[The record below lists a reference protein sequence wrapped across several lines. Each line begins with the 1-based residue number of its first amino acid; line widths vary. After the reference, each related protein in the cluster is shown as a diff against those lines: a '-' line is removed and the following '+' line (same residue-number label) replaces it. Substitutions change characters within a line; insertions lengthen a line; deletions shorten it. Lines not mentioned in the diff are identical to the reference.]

1 MIKKNEKNKQRIA
14 KFLASSGVASRR
26 ESEKIILDKRVEVN
40 GRIIS
45 SPAFDIK
52 DGDQVNVDG
61 KPIKRSNNLRVFLFN
76 KPQGYLVTTKDPVG
90 RKTIYDLFPKKLKKI
105 ITVGRLDYNSEG
117 LIILT
122 NNGDFSRFLELP
134 SNQFLRTYKVR
145 VHGNID
151 KEKLSNL
158 SNGITLKGIKYKS
171 IEASLEKTNKSNAW
185 LLMKLKEGKN
195 KEIRRICESFDLK
208 VNRLIRISYG
218 PFNLGKINKTEI
230 IEVSYGFLRRKF
242 EKTFFSH

>member
-61 KPIKRSNNLRVFLFN
+61 KPIKRSDNLRVWLFN

-90 RKTIYDLFPKKLKKI
+90 RKIIYDLFPKKLKKI

-195 KEIRRICESFDLK
+195 KEIRKICESFDLK

-230 IEVSYGFLRRKF
+230 IEVSYGFLRKKF

>member
-1 MIKKNEKNKQRIA
+1 MIKKNEKKKQRIA

-61 KPIKRSNNLRVFLFN
+61 KPIKRSDNLRVWLFN

-90 RKTIYDLFPKKLKKI
+90 RKIIYDLFPKKLKKI

-158 SNGITLKGIKYKS
+158 SNGIILKGIKYKS
-171 IEASLEKTNKSNAW
+171 IEASLEKINKSNAW

>member
-61 KPIKRSNNLRVFLFN
+61 KPIKRSDNLRVFLFN

-242 EKTFFSH
+242 VKTFFSY

>member
-61 KPIKRSNNLRVFLFN
+61 KPIKRSDNLRVFLFN

-218 PFNLGKINKTEI
+218 PFNLGRINKTEI

>member
-61 KPIKRSNNLRVFLFN
+61 KPIKRSDNLRVFLFN

-242 EKTFFSH
+242 EKTFFSN

>member
-61 KPIKRSNNLRVFLFN
+61 KPIKRSDNLRVFLFN

>member
-52 DGDQVNVDG
+52 DGDQVKVDG
-61 KPIKRSNNLRVFLFN
+61 KPIKRSDNLRVWLFN

-105 ITVGRLDYNSEG
+105 ITVGRLDFNSEG
-117 LIILT
+117 LLILT

>member
-61 KPIKRSNNLRVFLFN
+61 KPIKRSDNLRVWLFN

-90 RKTIYDLFPKKLKKI
+90 RKIIYDLFPKKLKKI

-158 SNGITLKGIKYKS
+158 SNGIILKGIKYKS

>member
-40 GRIIS
+40 GHIIT

-52 DGDQVNVDG
+52 DGDQVKVDG
-61 KPIKRSNNLRVFLFN
+61 KLIKRSDKLRVWLFN
-76 KPQGYLVTTKDPVG
+76 KPRGYLVTTKDPVG
-90 RKTIYDLFPKKLKKI
+90 RKTIYDLFPKKLKKTV
-105 ITVGRLDYNSEG
+105 TVGRLDYNSEG

-151 KEKLSNL
+151 KEKLN
-158 SNGITLKGIKYKS
+158 Y
-171 IEASLEKTNKSNAW
+171 E
-185 LLMKLKEGKN
+185 
-195 KEIRRICESFDLK
+195 
-208 VNRLIRISYG
+208 
-218 PFNLGKINKTEI
+218 NKTLPNDKIYHGI
-230 IEVSYGFLRRKF
+230 ILY
-242 EKTFFSH
+242 